1 MSSIKLNTGYRLP
14 HWLESLTFH
23 ICFPVVRTNGRAYG
37 HVITKIFRM
46 DRLPNFR
53 RHGAPLAR
61 AKPATI
67 LVLDLCPFPNKTN
80 MNKINKEKEAVT
92 VVYKLH
98 KKVKIKKYF
107 VLFTTVY
114 SC

>member
-14 HWLESLTFH
+14 HKLESLTFH
-23 ICFPVVRTNGRAYG
+23 ICFPVVRTDGRADG
-37 HVITKIFRM
+37 HVITKISRM

-67 LVLDLCPFPNKTN
+67 LVLDLCPFLNKTN
-80 MNKINKEKEAVT
+80 MNKLNKKGQ
-92 VVYKLH
+92 LQ
-98 KKVKIKKYF
+98 
-107 VLFTTVY
+107 
-114 SC
+114 

>member
-1 MSSIKLNTGYRLP
+1 M
-14 HWLESLTFH
+14 
-23 ICFPVVRTNGRAYG
+23 VRTDGRAYG
-37 HVITKIFRM
+37 HVITKISRM